1 MVARAS
7 AEKGVIL
14 AHGRVFDLLPQ
25 GAELIEAALRDLLE
39 LRLTRPNQSRFFGSI
54 FPKNRES
61 NRPRKRGKYQ
71 RRWKMANSHQEA
83 PGLWRGL
90 MGIELSPVSH
100 LERLVSAL
108 GGCVGILGVYAVS
121 RALLGSTEAPFLT
134 ISVGASA
141 VLLFA
146 VPHGPLSQPWPVI
159 GGHLISA
166 TIGVA
171 CARLLPDPL
180 VATGAALGLAIGS
193 MHYLRCIHPPGGATA
208 LAAVLGGEQVQA
220 LGFGFVVAPV
230 LVNVLVVLALA
241 VGFNAFFSWRRYP
254 VHLAQRGVQA
264 TPASDGY
271 GPISHEDFVYALTQ
285 MDSFI
290 DVSEEDLLRIYAL
303 ATGRHR
309 ELQKTENASSP

>member
-1 MVARAS
+1 M
-7 AEKGVIL
+7 
-14 AHGRVFDLLPQ
+14 
-25 GAELIEAALRDLLE
+25 
-39 LRLTRPNQSRFFGSI
+39 
-54 FPKNRES
+54 
-61 NRPRKRGKYQ
+61 
-71 RRWKMANSHQEA
+71 
-83 PGLWRGL
+83 WRGL

-100 LERLVSAL
+100 RERLVSAL
-108 GGCVGILGVYAVS
+108 GGFVGILGVYAVS

-159 GGHLISA
+159 GGHVISA

-180 VATGAALGLAIGS
+180 VATGAALGLAIGA

-208 LAAVLGGEQVQA
+208 LAAVLGGEQVHA

-254 VHLAQRGVQA
+254 VHLARRGVEA
-264 TPASDGY
+264 KPASDAY

-309 ELQKTENASSP
+309 ELQQRIAPPVS